1 MHENEIGTIILDCAF
16 RVHRTLGPGLFE
28 SVYETCLCHELTERG
43 VTIERQIPLPLKYDG
58 IKIGSGFRID
68 IVADKKVVV
77 EVKAIEKLAAVHMAQ
92 LITYLKLSDC
102 KLGYLLNFNVKFMRT
117 GVKRVVLGKL

>member
-43 VTIERQIPLPLKYDG
+43 VAIERQIPLPLKYDG

-117 GVKRVVLGKL
+117 GVKRIVLGKL